1 MVFSNTVFI
10 FLFLPAVIILYNT
23 IPTLTA
29 KNILLT
35 IASLI
40 FYAYGEPFAVFLM
53 IGSVLV
59 NYLFGLLMSEKFRLR
74 KLLLGISVATNIL
87 ILVIFKYSGFLVDII
102 NSILPFSISKPDIS
116 LPIGIS
122 FFTFQAMSYV
132 IDVYREPEIREK
144 NPAKLLLYIS
154 FFPQLIAGPII
165 KYHDVRDMI
174 NCRTADPQMIAEGIR
189 RFILGL
195 SKKVVIANQ
204 MAIVADSIYALDDS
218 SLTAPA
224 AWLGAVCYM
233 FQIYFDFS
241 GYSDMAIGLGKMF
254 GFTFK
259 ENFDHPYVSGSMT
272 EFWRRW
278 HISLSTWFKE
288 YLYIPLGGNRKG
300 TARTYIN
307 KMAVFLLTGLWH
319 GASVNFIIWGAL
331 NGAALLF
338 ETKTGLFKSRKQ
350 KIVGHIY
357 TVIFTAL
364 AFVIFRAETFS
375 QSLSF
380 YKAMFTGFNIDHAAL
395 ANVVKLI
402 SPVFITVFISA
413 VVFSAPARDKI
424 KTLLS
429 NRIGAAAVN
438 VSGYVISIPMLLICI
453 LSLSSATYNPFIYFR
468 F

>member
-1 MVFSNTVFI
+1 MVFSNTVFL
-10 FLFLPAVIILYNT
+10 FLFLPAVIILYNV

-29 KNILLT
+29 KNVLLT

-53 IGSVLV
+53 IGSVFA
-59 NYLFGLLMSEKFRLR
+59 NYIFGLLMSERFRLR
-74 KLLLGISVATNIL
+74 KLFLGLSVTTNIL

-102 NSILPFSISKPDIS
+102 NGVLPFSISKPDIS

-132 IDVYREPEIREK
+132 IDVYREPELKEK
-144 NPAKLLLYIS
+144 DPMKLLLYIS

-174 NCRTADPQMIAEGIR
+174 NGRTTDPKMTAEGIR

-195 SKKVVIANQ
+195 SKKVIIANQ
-204 MAIVADSIYALDDS
+204 MAIAADSIYALDES
-218 SLTAPA
+218 TLTAPA
-224 AWLGAVCYM
+224 AWLGAICYM

-259 ENFDHPYVSGSMT
+259 ENFDHPYVSSSMT

-288 YLYIPLGGNRKG
+288 YLYFPLGGNRKG
-300 TARTYIN
+300 KGRTYFN
-307 KMAVFLLTGLWH
+307 KMTVFLLTGLWH
-319 GASVNFIIWGAL
+319 GASVNFIIWGLL
-331 NGAALLF
+331 NGGALLF
-338 ETKTGLFKSRKQ
+338 EMKTGLFKNGKQ
-350 KIVGHIY
+350 KTVGHIY

-364 AFVIFRAETFS
+364 AFVVFRAETFS

-380 YKAMFTGFNIDHAAL
+380 YKAMFTGFDIDHAAL
-395 ANVVKLI
+395 ANAVKLI
-402 SPVFITVFISA
+402 TPVFITVFIMA
-413 VVFSAPARDKI
+413 VIFSAPVRDKI
-424 KTLLS
+424 KGILS
-429 NRIGAAAVN
+429 SRIGETAVDAG
-438 VSGYVISIPMLLICI
+438 GYVISIAMLLICI

>member
-1 MVFSNTVFI
+1 MVFSNTVFL
-10 FLFLPAVIILYNT
+10 FLFLPSVIILYNV
-23 IPTLTA
+23 IPTLAA
-29 KNILLT
+29 KNVFLT

-53 IGSVLV
+53 IGSVFM
-59 NYLFGLLMSEKFRLR
+59 NYIFGLLMHEKYKLR
-74 KLLLGISVATNIL
+74 KLFLGISVAANLL
-87 ILVIFKYSGFLVDII
+87 ILVVFKYSGFLVDII
-102 NSILPFSISKPDIS
+102 NGVLPFHISKPDIS

-132 IDVYREPEIREK
+132 IDVYREPKMREK
-144 NPAKLLLYIS
+144 NPMRLLLYIS

-174 NCRTADPQMIAEGIR
+174 NSRHTDPQLMAEGIR

-195 SKKVVIANQ
+195 SKKVMIANQ
-204 MAIVADSIYALDDS
+204 MAIAADSIYAMDETT
-218 SLTAPA
+218 LTAPA
-224 AWLGAVCYM
+224 AWLGAICYM
-233 FQIYFDFS
+233 LQIYFDFS

-254 GFTFK
+254 GFEFK

-300 TARTYIN
+300 TGRTYIN
-307 KMAVFLLTGLWH
+307 KMTVFFLTGLWH
-319 GASVNFIIWGAL
+319 GASVNFIIWGLL
-331 NGAALLF
+331 NGGALLF
-338 ETKTGLFKSRKQ
+338 ETKTGLFKNGKQ
-350 KIVGHIY
+350 RAAGHIY
-357 TVIFTAL
+357 TVLFTAL
-364 AFVIFRAETFS
+364 AFVVFRAETFS

-380 YKAMFTGFNIDHAAL
+380 YKAMFTGFNIDHAAI
-395 ANVVKLI
+395 ADVVKLI
-402 SPVFITVFISA
+402 TPVFITVFIMA
-413 VVFSAPARDKI
+413 VIFSAPVRDRIKGILSGKI
-424 KTLLS
+424 GET
-429 NRIGAAAVN
+429 AVD
-438 VSGYVISIPMLLICI
+438 VSGYVISIAMLMICI

>member
-1 MVFSNTVFI
+1 MVFSNTVFL
-10 FLFLPAVIILYNT
+10 FLFLPAVIILYNI

-29 KNILLT
+29 KNVLLT

-40 FYAYGEPFAVFLM
+40 FYAYGEPFTVFLM

-59 NYLFGLLMSEKFRLR
+59 NYFFGLLMSERFRLR
-74 KLLLGISVATNIL
+74 KLFLGLSVTANIL

-102 NSILPFSISKPDIS
+102 NGILPFSISKPDIS

-165 KYHDVRDMI
+165 KYHDVKNMI
-174 NCRTADPQMIAEGIR
+174 NGRTTDPQMIAEGIR

-195 SKKVVIANQ
+195 SKKVIIANQ
-204 MAIVADSIYALDDS
+204 MAIAADSIYALDDS

-224 AWLGAVCYM
+224 AWLGAICYM

-259 ENFDHPYVSGSMT
+259 ENFDHPYVSSSMT

-307 KMAVFLLTGLWH
+307 KMTVFLLTGLWH

-331 NGAALLF
+331 NGGALLF
-338 ETKTGLFKSRKQ
+338 ETKTGLFKNGKQ
-350 KIVGHIY
+350 IVIGHIY

-364 AFVIFRAETFS
+364 AFVVFRAESFS

-380 YKAMFTGFNIDHAAL
+380 YKAMFTGFSIDHAAL

-402 SPVFITVFISA
+402 TPVFIMVFIMA
-413 VVFSAPARDKI
+413 VIFSAPVRDKI
-424 KTLLS
+424 KNVLS
-429 NRIGAAAVN
+429 NRIGETAVD
-438 VSGYVISIPMLLICI
+438 VSGYVISIAMLLICI